1 MNTRATL
8 FYFVILAC
16 LPSYLLAKKTPKKES
31 DKVTRRKKAQE
42 GRKAYQERLANAPK
56 KRFDTGERGS
66 VHFTFQHMTF
76 AELEEA
82 KQVLIA
88 DKSYDTAIEYA
99 KQQGAI
105 ATDAEAH
112 LLPGILLEMSDLLY
126 AKQDY
131 DKAWR
136 AYAQWAVQ
144 FPGAHAIISSELQKM
159 QPELSA
165 ELTNMLTLV
174 RGSAVLNES
183 ELFRCSQ
190 TEHAAFRAVDA
201 AFRCTQDP
209 DRDQTQTHTAI
220 DLADKFLQHK
230 DQFKTHRTTVEL
242 IRIACY
248 EKLIAS
254 ELSICAFYRSQGDH
268 ATVKARLDLIE
279 KEYGTKF
286 PAAKNH
292 VVAYRAQH
300 YGEIPAESLDT
311 PGMLLTTTTTTPKT
325 HAADRF

>member
-1 MNTRATL
+1 MNTRAVP
-8 FYFVILAC
+8 FFIAILAY
-16 LPSYLLAKKTPKKES
+16 LPAITEEIPEKQS
-31 DKVTRRKKAQE
+31 RRKKAQKE
-42 GRKAYQERLANAPK
+42 RKAYQERLAKAPK
-56 KRFDTGERGS
+56 KRFDMGDGPGK

-88 DKSYDTAIEYA
+88 EKSYDTAIEYA

-105 ATDAEAH
+105 ATDTEAS

-144 FPGAHAIISSELQKM
+144 FPGAHEKISSELQKM

-165 ELTNMLTLV
+165 ELTSMLTLV
-174 RGSAVLNES
+174 RGSAVLSES

-209 DRDQTQTHTAI
+209 DRDQTQTHLAI
-220 DLADKFLQHK
+220 ELADRFLQHK
-230 DQFKTHRTTVEL
+230 DQFKTHRATVEL
-242 IRIACY
+242 IRSACY
-248 EKLIAS
+248 EKLITS

-268 ATVKARLDLIE
+268 ATVKARLELIE
-279 KEYGTKF
+279 KDYGTKF
-286 PAAKNH
+286 PDAKKH

-300 YGEIPAESLDT
+300 YGETTAEPLDA
-311 PGMLLTTTTTTPKT
+311 PGTLLTTTTTPKT